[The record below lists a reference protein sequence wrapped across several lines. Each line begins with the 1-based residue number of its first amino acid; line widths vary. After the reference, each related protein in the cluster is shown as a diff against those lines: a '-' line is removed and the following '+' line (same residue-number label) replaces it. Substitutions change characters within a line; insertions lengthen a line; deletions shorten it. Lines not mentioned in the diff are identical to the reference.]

1 MAQDRVSNHPKWD
14 HDHFLGF
21 LLLYA
26 ARADMDY
33 SDSEREYLESKI
45 NPDTL
50 NEVQQE
56 FDECRDYECI
66 QIIEQY
72 RDEYFKTPEQKA
84 ELLVRIE
91 ELFESDGHYTITEN
105 NLFLM
110 LRKLL

>member
-1 MAQDRVSNHPKWD
+1 MAQGHVSEHPKWD

-33 SDSEREYLESKI
+33 SESEREYIQSKI
-45 NPDTL
+45 DPQAMK
-50 NEVQQE
+50 EVQSE
-56 FDECRDYECI
+56 FDDCKDYECI
-66 QIIEQY
+66 RIIEKY
-72 RDEYFKTPEQKA
+72 RDRFFANAEQKS

-105 NLFLM
+105 NLFMM